1 MKKILVFILCAMLIF
16 ALPVVAYAEEGGSA
30 TVEPNEE
37 VTENLPSENETATE
51 GEISPPEEDKPITEI
66 IVDCVKEKFP
76 EIALLLASLAMT
88 VLISHLKNKL
98 TASMGVMN
106 NNAITMATSSAE
118 AIKTG
123 LEKMSYM
130 SSKFE
135 EGMQMMSSLLEEIRK
150 NAEEKDKVENML
162 HQVENYLKT
171 AKLANVEFA
180 NELAELLNLSN
191 IPNAKKDEMY
201 ARHTSAVHELE
212 AMEEVMSNDG
222 TEA

>member
-1 MKKILVFILCAMLIF
+1 
-16 ALPVVAYAEEGGSA
+16 
-30 TVEPNEE
+30 
-37 VTENLPSENETATE
+37 
-51 GEISPPEEDKPITEI
+51 
-66 IVDCVKEKFP
+66 
-76 EIALLLASLAMT
+76 
-88 VLISHLKNKL
+88 
-98 TASMGVMN
+98 
-106 NNAITMATSSAE
+106 
-118 AIKTG
+118 
-123 LEKMSYM
+123 MSYM